1 MKKII
6 GIIFLIIIL
15 MTTTVLAAYPED
27 LENSELET
35 IKSGNFIELT
45 DQQLKDAEKFIKEP
59 ANENYSNSN
68 EVKEIQNSN
77 NVAEDSDIYEIN
89 QEVSITKKVNGNVYA
104 MGEKVNFDGALIQGN
119 VFVFGKEVELKNT
132 QIEGALYVIGENIEI
147 SCVANDVYAC
157 GANIIITENANIWRD
172 IKIAGSVVE
181 INGTVG
187 RNAFLGVN
195 ELIVGENTVITGTLN
210 YVSPNEAELSSNARI
225 ENVNFQKQ
233 EVEEV
238 EEVVE
243 FNPISCIITILTVLF
258 KTFIISLLIICLS
271 DKFNKLKRTEKVA
284 SELLKNAG
292 IGALALILVPIASI
306 CLLFT
311 GVASVMG
318 IMAILIY
325 ILIVYA
331 SSSIASVEIA
341 TRILDKIKKE
351 ETISNGKK
359 IGTSVL
365 VALALYIVG
374 LIPVVGSIVKFAF
387 VLIGLGII
395 FDLVFKKV

>member
-1 MKKII
+1 MKKVM
-6 GIIFLIIIL
+6 GIIFLSVIL
-15 MTTTVLAAYPED
+15 IATTVLAAYPAD
-27 LENSELET
+27 LENNELDQLQSEN
-35 IKSGNFIELT
+35 IIELT
-45 DQQLKDAEKFIKEP
+45 DKQLEEVEKFIEEP
-59 ANENYSNSN
+59 ASEDLIASN
-68 EVKEIQNSN
+68 ETEEVQGENDKF
-77 NVAEDSDIYEIN
+77 EDNDIYEIGE
-89 QEVSITKKVNGNVYA
+89 EVSITKKVNGNVYA
-104 MGEKVNFDGALIQGN
+104 MGESVNIDGALIQGN
-119 VFVFGKEVELKNT
+119 AFVIGQEVEIKNV
-132 QIEGALYVIGENIEI
+132 QIEGSLYVVGENIEI
-147 SCVANDVYAC
+147 SGVVNDVYAC
-157 GANIIITENANIWRD
+157 GSNVIITENANIWRD
-172 IKIAGSVVE
+172 IRIAGSVVE

-195 ELIVGENTVITGTLN
+195 ELTVGGNSLITGTLN
-210 YVSPNEAELSSNARI
+210 YFSPNEAEISSDARI

-233 EVEEV
+233 EVEEA
-238 EEVVE
+238 EEVVK
-243 FNPISCIITILTVLF
+243 FNPISYIFEILTALF
-258 KTFIISLLIICLS
+258 KTFIISLLIICLV
-271 DKFNKLKRTEKVA
+271 DKFNKLKRTEKVS

-292 IGALALILVPIASI
+292 IGALVLILVPIASI

-311 GVASVMG
+311 GIASVMG

-359 IGTSVL
+359 IGASVL

-374 LIPVVGSIVKFAF
+374 LIPGVGSIVKFAF